1 MERYGVVLGVGL
13 LGLVIVVAVLL
24 ARKAA
29 VSVAQFRE
37 EHHQSFV
44 GRDRR

>member
-29 VSVAQFRE
+29 VSV
-37 EHHQSFV
+37 
-44 GRDRR
+44 DRKSVV

>member
-1 MERYGVVLGVGL
+1 MEAYGVVLGVGL

-29 VSVAQFRE
+29 ASTE
-37 EHHQSFV
+37 
-44 GRDRR
+44 